1 MGGLLFYPP
10 QKLNDSP
17 EKTLTFQFGSAHYE
31 NLTGLAKLALQ
42 RQRTQTAAT
51 SHVLSEVIMTN
62 ESNNNTNSGFMGGAA
77 VQGNS
82 LMQYV
87 QSMEP
92 EMIAQLSRP
101 VSGDVMQAME
111 LNIIALLGG
120 LPSEGFDV
128 SVTTSRETLGR
139 LLASAMMGGYFLK
152 SAEQR
157 LDMETSLMG
166 NLKTD
171 LDN

>member
-1 MGGLLFYPP
+1 
-10 QKLNDSP
+10 
-17 EKTLTFQFGSAHYE
+17 
-31 NLTGLAKLALQ
+31 
-42 RQRTQTAAT
+42 
-51 SHVLSEVIMTN
+51 MTN
-62 ESNNNTNSGFMGGAA
+62 QSDNNTNSGFMGGAA

-92 EMIAQLSRP
+92 ETIAQLSRP

-111 LNIIALLGG
+111 HNINGMLGG

-128 SVTTSRETLGR
+128 SVTTSRENLGR

-152 SAEQR
+152 GAEQR
-157 LDMETSLMG
+157 LAMETSILG
-166 NLKTD
+166 SLEAD
-171 LDN
+171 IAE

>member
-1 MGGLLFYPP
+1 
-10 QKLNDSP
+10 
-17 EKTLTFQFGSAHYE
+17 
-31 NLTGLAKLALQ
+31 
-42 RQRTQTAAT
+42 
-51 SHVLSEVIMTN
+51 MTDK
-62 ESNNNTNSGFMGGAA
+62 SNNNTNSGFMGGAA

-92 EMIAQLSRP
+92 ETIAQLSRP

-111 LNIIALLGG
+111 HNIIGMLGG

-128 SVTTSRETLGR
+128 SVTTSRENLGR

-152 SAEQR
+152 GAEQR
-157 LDMETSLMG
+157 LAMETSIMG
-166 NLKTD
+166 SLEAETKE
-171 LDN
+171 

>member
-1 MGGLLFYPP
+1 
-10 QKLNDSP
+10 
-17 EKTLTFQFGSAHYE
+17 
-31 NLTGLAKLALQ
+31 
-42 RQRTQTAAT
+42 
-51 SHVLSEVIMTN
+51 MTN
-62 ESNNNTNSGFMGGAA
+62 QDNNNTNSGFIGGAA

-92 EMIAQLSRP
+92 ETIAQLSHP

-111 LNIIALLGG
+111 HNIIAMLGG

-128 SVTTSRETLGR
+128 SVTTSRENLGR

-152 SAEQR
+152 GAEQR
-157 LDMETSLMG
+157 LAMESAVMG
-166 NLKTD
+166 NLD
-171 LDN
+171 AEV

>member
-1 MGGLLFYPP
+1 MAN
-10 QKLNDSP
+10 Q
-17 EKTLTFQFGSAHYE
+17 
-31 NLTGLAKLALQ
+31 
-42 RQRTQTAAT
+42 
-51 SHVLSEVIMTN
+51 
-62 ESNNNTNSGFMGGAA
+62 SNNNTDSGFMGGAA
-77 VQGNS
+77 VKGNS

-92 EMIAQLSRP
+92 EMIAKLSRP

-111 LNIIALLGG
+111 HNIIGMLGG

-128 SVTTSRETLGR
+128 SVTTSRENLGR

-157 LDMETSLMG
+157 LAMETSIMG
-166 NLKTD
+166 D
-171 LDN
+171 LDADTKD

>member
-1 MGGLLFYPP
+1 
-10 QKLNDSP
+10 
-17 EKTLTFQFGSAHYE
+17 
-31 NLTGLAKLALQ
+31 
-42 RQRTQTAAT
+42 
-51 SHVLSEVIMTN
+51 MTN
-62 ESNNNTNSGFMGGAA
+62 QSDNNTNSGFMSGAA

-92 EMIAQLSRP
+92 ETIAQLSRP

-111 LNIIALLGG
+111 HNIIGMLGG

-128 SVTTSRETLGR
+128 SVTTSRENLGR

-152 SAEQR
+152 GAEQR
-157 LDMETSLMG
+157 LAMETSILG
-166 NLKTD
+166 SLEANIAE
-171 LDN
+171 

>member
-1 MGGLLFYPP
+1 
-10 QKLNDSP
+10 
-17 EKTLTFQFGSAHYE
+17 
-31 NLTGLAKLALQ
+31 
-42 RQRTQTAAT
+42 
-51 SHVLSEVIMTN
+51 MTN
-62 ESNNNTNSGFMGGAA
+62 RSNNDTNAEFMGGAA

-92 EMIAQLSRP
+92 ETVAKLSRP
-101 VSGDVMQAME
+101 VSTDVMQAME
-111 LNIIALLGG
+111 HNIIAMLGG

-128 SVTTSRETLGR
+128 SVTTSRENLGR

-157 LDMETSLMG
+157 LAMETSFMG
-166 NLKTD
+166 GLDTD
-171 LDN
+171 AQE